1 LIDLLYI
8 KNFKGGNATIN
19 EDEQIINE
27 KLRDYYLEELQEI
40 DKAFNSKKLSELKDD
55 EIKNLIEYVNSIS
68 DLTTN
73 DETKID
79 GFGVSYLSA
88 LLSSYFPELIPIVDR
103 RVLIKLKKMKS
114 KLNIKISMAN

>member
-1 LIDLLYI
+1 MLYI